1 MCLDRQRYEDI
12 RPARKHSHVR
22 IQRKIKAVI
31 NLNKFWTDL
40 EENYR
45 SRTSSRA
52 LVWKVETD
60 TEELENKINENMERL
75 QRISSS
81 EES

>member
-1 MCLDRQRYEDI
+1 MCLDRQRYSDI
-12 RPARKHSHVR
+12 IPTRKYSPVR

-45 SRTSSRA
+45 SRTSSRT

-60 TEELENKINENMERL
+60 TEELENKINETIE
-75 QRISSS
+75 RISSS